1 MAPSGLDSGLRP
13 GYLPSNVGLLEDA
26 SLRPVVYAGFW
37 RRFVAALLDGLI
49 LLVIETIVFMVIAV
63 LASGA
68 SRSAAATIGLVAF
81 VLDFLIGILYYALQ
95 ESSAK
100 QATLG
105 KRALGIMVTDAHG
118 RRVSFGRALGRTL
131 GKFISG
137 FILLI
142 GYLMAAFTAQASPAR
157 PDGRRAGRRR
167 PPGGPRPLADGERA
181 EGGGVA
187 GG

>member
-68 SRSAAATIGLVAF
+68 SRSSAAATIGLVALL
-81 VLDFLIGILYYALQ
+81 LDFLIGILYYALQ

-142 GYLMAAFTAQASPAR
+142 GYLMAAFTARKQALHDLMADALVVVGHPADR
-157 PDGRRAGRRR
+157 DR
-167 PPGGPRPLADGERA
+167 
-181 EGGGVA
+181 
-187 GG
+187 

>member
-1 MAPSGLDSGLRP
+1 MAPSGLDTGLRA

-49 LLVIETIVFMVIAV
+49 LWVIETIVALIIAAV
-63 LASGA
+63 ASGA
-68 SRSAAATIGLVAF
+68 AARSSTAATIGLVLF

-105 KRALGIMVTDAHG
+105 KRALGIMVTDTHG
-118 RRVSFGRALGRTL
+118 RPISFGRALGRTL
-131 GKFISG
+131 AKFISG
-137 FILLI
+137 LILLI
-142 GYLMAAFTAQASPAR
+142 GYLMAAFTARKQALH
-157 PDGRRAGRRR
+157 D
-167 PPGGPRPLADGERA
+167 LMADTLVVVGHASDR
-181 EGGGVA
+181 G
-187 GG
+187 